1 MLIYYFRLDCYY
13 LLDITIKYCVKI
25 NIYTENVPQHNLYI
39 ILYAD
44 LYTIE

>member
-1 MLIYYFRLDCYY
+1 MIRL
-13 LLDITIKYCVKI
+13 LLDNFNSKISSVKI

-44 LYTIE
+44 LYKIE